1 MGISVNIKYKL
12 SSIDIVKFEMN
23 ANDNTSLDISSDT
36 LKFQYKIETLIKMSA
51 NVIGVKSSIRFTY
64 NETTILEVSAI
75 INYNVDSLQEVISVD
90 KENHRLTSKADILP
104 TFVATSYSTLR
115 GIVHA
120 KTTETP
126 LSKYPI
132 PMIEVQTLMNRNA
145 ICVED

>member
-1 MGISVNIKYKL
+1 MGTSANIKYKL
-12 SSIDIVKFEMN
+12 SSIEIVKFEMN
-23 ANDNTSLDISSDT
+23 ASDNTLLDISSDS

-51 NVIGVKSSIRFTY
+51 NIIGVKSSIRFTY

-75 INYNVDSLQEVISVD
+75 INYNIDSLQEVFSVD
-90 KENHRLTSKADILP
+90 KENHKLTSKVDILP

-115 GIVHA
+115 GIVYA
-120 KTTETP
+120 KTAETP

-132 PMIEVQTLMNRNA
+132 PMIEMKTLMNRNA

>member
-1 MGISVNIKYKL
+1 MGTSANIKYKL
-12 SSIDIVKFEMN
+12 SSIEIVKFEMN
-23 ANDNTSLDISSDT
+23 ASDNTLLDISSDS

-51 NVIGVKSSIRFTY
+51 NIIGVKSSIRFTY

-75 INYNVDSLQEVISVD
+75 TNYNIDSLQEVFSVD
-90 KENHRLTSKADILP
+90 KENHKLTSKVDILP

-115 GIVHA
+115 GIVYA
-120 KTTETP
+120 KTAETP

-132 PMIEVQTLMNRNA
+132 PMIEMQTLMNRNA